1 MTRALPP
8 ASERLTV
15 LGWWFRPDAPSEMPL
30 PQRLVGGWDADA
42 RAATLHYLH
51 AGTALMTYPDAS
63 FCRFECGVGE
73 LGRADLTDGRYVWPD
88 GLAHYVEQHDVR
100 LPDDFVARA
109 VAAGGEVAP
118 FRAPKPRFGLY
129 DPSAWLQWA
138 RSRGACLAL
147 DGFAAPDE
155 AIAERIAADL
165 DDDDYEIILLC
176 NGSTREV
183 VLQRADGTLELRHVQ
198 AGGRPPQRFADWLA
212 WPVAGAAGA
221 ASARPDGKPAARGGL
236 PKPPDR
242 PGRGMTMA
250 EFFAKRKP
258 TDGSPDGLPDRQS

>member
-30 PQRLVGGWDADA
+30 PQRLVGGWHADA
-42 RAATLHYLH
+42 RAATLRYLR
-51 AGTALMTYPDAS
+51 AGTALMNYPDAS

-109 VAAGGEVAP
+109 VAAGGEIAP

-129 DPSAWLQWA
+129 DPSAWLLWA
-138 RSRGACLAL
+138 RTQGACLPL

-165 DDDDYEIILLC
+165 GDDDYERILLC
-176 NGSTREV
+176 NGGTREV
-183 VLQRADGTLELRHVQ
+183 VLQLADGTLELRHVQ

-258 TDGSPDGLPDRQS
+258 TEGSPDGLPDSRG

>member
-1 MTRALPP
+1 
-8 ASERLTV
+8 V
-15 LGWWFRPDAPSEMPL
+15 
-30 PQRLVGGWDADA
+30 
-42 RAATLHYLH
+42 
-51 AGTALMTYPDAS
+51 
-63 FCRFECGVGE
+63 
-73 LGRADLTDGRYVWPD
+73 
-88 GLAHYVEQHDVR
+88 
-100 LPDDFVARA
+100 
-109 VAAGGEVAP
+109 
-118 FRAPKPRFGLY
+118 
-129 DPSAWLQWA
+129 
-138 RSRGACLAL
+138 
-147 DGFAAPDE
+147 
-155 AIAERIAADL
+155 
-165 DDDDYEIILLC
+165 IILLC

-183 VLQRADGTLELRHVQ
+183 VLQRADGTLDLRHVQ